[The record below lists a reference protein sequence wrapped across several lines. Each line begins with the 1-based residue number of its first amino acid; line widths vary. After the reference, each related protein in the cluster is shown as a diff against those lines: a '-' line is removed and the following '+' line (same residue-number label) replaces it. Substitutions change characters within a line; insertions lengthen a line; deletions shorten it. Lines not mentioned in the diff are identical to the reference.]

1 MPSNPIPNIPGRV
14 WAFKEARLS
23 NIFHEA
29 RPQSAYL
36 KMGIYGEA
44 GTGKTFT
51 STRVIIDLHHY
62 IKSDRSIFFMDTE
75 TGSDFVRDKIKA
87 ETGFPLQVAKT
98 RAFADLLKAI
108 DEIPVGSILVIDSI
122 THYWNELI
130 ESYLKKNQK
139 TRLTLRDWQPLK
151 ATWREYSD
159 RFVNSQL
166 HIIVAG
172 RSADKWGEVED
183 EDGAKEL
190 KKIGTKMRAE
200 TEFSYEPSL
209 LVEMELIQA
218 SARIGGTLIHRAHV
232 RKDRFDLINGQHF
245 DNPGFEAFLPHIEKL
260 NLGGEHLAIETDRN
274 SQDIFD
280 DPNIGEKKA
289 IRKDIVLEKIGNEI
303 KKLFPGQTERD
314 KSSRIAL
321 MEEVFKTNSWTEI
334 STFLKFDQLE
344 AGLEALRAKTSGNVE
359 PTLVPTEAPAATIAP
374 APVLDNGNGKPK
386 STKGGRK

>member
-1 MPSNPIPNIPGRV
+1 VS
-14 WAFKEARLS
+14 
-23 NIFHEA
+23 IFHEA
-29 RPQSAYL
+29 RPQSAFV

-51 STRVIIDLHHY
+51 STRVVIGLHKL
-62 IKSDRSIFFMDTE
+62 IKSAGPVFFMDTE
-75 TGSDFVRDKIKA
+75 TGSDFVRDKIAA

-98 RAFADLLKAI
+98 RAFADLLVAL
-108 DEIPVGSILVIDSI
+108 DEIPTGSILVIDSI

-139 TRLTLRDWQPLK
+139 SRLTLKDWQPLK
-151 ATWREYSD
+151 TTWREYSD

-209 LVEMELIQA
+209 LVEMELVQA
-218 SARIGGTLIHRAHV
+218 SARIGGALLHRGHV
-232 RKDRFDLINGQHF
+232 RKDRFDIINGMHF

-274 SQDIFD
+274 SQGIFD

-289 IRKDIVLEKIGNEI
+289 IRKEILLEKIGNEI
-303 KKLFPGQTERD
+303 KKLYPGQTEKD
-314 KSSRIAL
+314 KGARVAL
-321 MEEVFKTNSWTEI
+321 FEEVFHTNSWTEI
-334 STFLKFDQLE
+334 STFLKLDVLE
-344 AGLEALRAKTSGNVE
+344 AGLKVLKAKVAGDTE
-359 PTLVPTEAPAATIAP
+359 PTPAP
-374 APVLDNGNGKPK
+374 APVEPVKPVVLPDNGKPK
-386 STKGGRK
+386 AKGARA

>member
-1 MPSNPIPNIPGRV
+1 MS
-14 WAFKEARLS
+14 
-23 NIFHEA
+23 IFHEA
-29 RPQSAYL
+29 RPQSAFL

-51 STRVIIDLHHY
+51 STRIVIGLHRH
-62 IKSDRSIFFMDTE
+62 IKSDKPIFFMDTE

-87 ETGFPLQVAKT
+87 ETGFPLQIAKT
-98 RAFADLLKAI
+98 RAFSDLLTAI
-108 DEIPVGSILVIDSI
+108 DEMPAGAILVIDSI

-139 TRLTLRDWQPLK
+139 TRLSLKDWQPLK

-159 RFVNSQL
+159 RFVNSHL

-209 LVEMELIQA
+209 LVEMELIA
-218 SARIGGTLIHRAHV
+218 MSSKVGGALLHRGHV
-232 RKDRFDLINGQHF
+232 RKDRFDIINGQHF
-245 DNPGFEAFLPHIEKL
+245 DNPGFEAFLPHIERL

-274 SQDIFD
+274 SQGIFD
-280 DPNIGEKKA
+280 DPNIGEKRALNKE
-289 IRKDIVLEKIGNEI
+289 ILCEKIANEV
-303 KKLFPGQTERD
+303 KKLYPGQTEKD
-314 KSSRIAL
+314 KAARVAL
-321 MEEVFKTNSWTEI
+321 FEEVFGTNSWTEI
-334 STFLKFDQLE
+334 STLFKNDRLE
-344 AGLEALRAKTSGNVE
+344 QGLETLKAKVAGAEGPASE
-359 PTLVPTEAPAATIAP
+359 PESVKPTPQP
-374 APVLDNGNGKPK
+374 DNGKPK
-386 STKGGRK
+386 AKGARA